1 MVFQSTLE
9 LKEHLRNKQT
19 TLGLKE
25 TDMFSLPDVTFI
37 EHKRIL
43 KVKMRYVLPALNK
56 LIRGAIKMQSSCQL
70 AVLAG

>member
-9 LKEHLRNKQT
+9 LKEHLGNKQT

-37 EHKRIL
+37 RHKRIL
-43 KVKMRYVLPALNK
+43 RSKDAACAASFE
-56 LIRGAIKMQSSCQL
+56 GAE
-70 AVLAG
+70 